1 MPVKTGEIPMARD
14 QEITFYS
21 DEQTLR
27 ELDELADDQ
36 DTTRSTVVF
45 ELVREG
51 LRREREGAVSAETR
65 ASERLQDLL
74 DDGLTDMEDTAREI
88 QDLNAKTGVYAVAAF
103 ELVKQQHGEA
113 AIREALQTG
122 ARRLRED
129 DVDDLASGGDDDQ
142 GATAEDDSDQDGSGL
157 DFEALREGNQ

>member
-1 MPVKTGEIPMARD
+1 MARD
-14 QEITFYS
+14 REITFYS

-27 ELDELADDQ
+27 EIDELADEQ
-36 DTTRSTVVF
+36 GTTRSTLVF

-65 ASERLQDLL
+65 AAERLQDLL
-74 DDGLTDMEDTAREI
+74 DDGLTDMEDTAQQM

-103 ELVKQQHGEA
+103 ELVKQDHGEA

-122 ARRLRED
+122 ARRLRD
-129 DVDDLASGGDDDQ
+129 DDIDDLASDEDDGQATPSDDGDD
-142 GATAEDDSDQDGSGL
+142 QDTGGL

>member
-1 MPVKTGEIPMARD
+1 MRD
-14 QEITFYS
+14 REITFYS

-27 ELDELADDQ
+27 ELDELADEQ
-36 DTTRSTVVF
+36 DTTRSTLVF

-65 ASERLQDLL
+65 AAERLQDLL
-74 DDGLTDMEDTAREI
+74 DDGLSDMEHTAREI

-103 ELVKQQHGEA
+103 ELVKKHHGEA

-122 ARRLRED
+122 SRRLRED
-129 DVDDLASGGDDDQ
+129 DVDDLTSGEDDDQ
-142 GATAEDDSDQDGSGL
+142 DSTGQDSTDRDTSDGL

>member
-1 MPVKTGEIPMARD
+1 MARD
-14 QEITFYS
+14 REITFYS

-27 ELDELADDQ
+27 EIDELADEQ
-36 DTTRSTVVF
+36 GTTRSTLVF

-65 ASERLQDLL
+65 AAERLQDLL
-74 DDGLTDMEDTAREI
+74 DDGLTDMEDTAQQM

-103 ELVKQQHGEA
+103 ELVKQDHGEA

-122 ARRLRED
+122 AQRLRD
-129 DVDDLASGGDDDQ
+129 DDIDDLASDEDDDQ
-142 GATAEDDSDQDGSGL
+142 ATPSDDGDDQDTGGL